1 MERLELK
8 YQDAQKA
15 LNTLKEILNEP
26 FSVIVRDASIQRFEY
41 TFEAFWKF
49 IKGYLKEKEGIVAN
63 SPKACFREIFSLGFC
78 SEEET
83 VQLQD
88 MTDKRNDTSHTYKE
102 EVAQS
107 IYNNIKNYC
116 LLMEKVLN
124 KFKVG
129 IQPDAAR

>member
-8 YQDAQKA
+8 YRDAEKA

-49 IKGYLKEKEGIVAN
+49 IKGYLKEKEGVVAN
-63 SPKACFREIFSLGFC
+63 SPKACFREIFSLGFS
-78 SEEET
+78 SEKET

-116 LLMEKVLN
+116 LLMEKVLD

-129 IQPDAAR
+129 IQPDAA